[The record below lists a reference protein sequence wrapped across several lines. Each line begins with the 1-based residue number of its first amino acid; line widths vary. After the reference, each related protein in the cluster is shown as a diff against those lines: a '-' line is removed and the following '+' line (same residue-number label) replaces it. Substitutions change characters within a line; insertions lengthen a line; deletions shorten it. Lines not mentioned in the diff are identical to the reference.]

1 MNKLIRSYTRKTER
15 KHESSGGGSIQ
26 GGQQQHYNVNS
37 SSSVRGTP
45 PYGTPVPVSIRN
57 GSVAG
62 GGNHQYNQKQ
72 QRHHESYQQHPSS
85 GYSDSHRNGY
95 QHHQVVPT
103 DQRHYDT
110 AWSQQ
115 MLQEAAQRQGFSE
128 SSSYETKEHYEKKV
142 QRSKKNRNDSHS
154 RTRLNGAISNG
165 SLADK
170 RVSRYKYLNS
180 LLIKLPF

>member
-85 GYSDSHRNGY
+85 GYSDNHRNGY
-95 QHHQVVPT
+95 QHHQVVPTT

-115 MLQEAAQRQGFSE
+115 MLHEAAQRQGFSE

-170 RVSRYKYLNS
+170 RVSRYK
-180 LLIKLPF
+180 